1 MVEAAECWVSPYRA
15 RRSVGVPRVEWK
27 NGFATD
33 FRGDSQQAGLTKEIF
48 LTRMRARLA
57 PKLPRVEAPD
67 ETRACQIA
75 GRVLHRRIQGES
87 PFGFRGAMA
96 VDSMLEKP
104 LPNNLDAERS
114 VLGAILLDNNA
125 LNTAIEN
132 LRPEDFFLDQHRR
145 VFTQMIAL
153 GESQQAIDL
162 ITLTEELHRRGD
174 LEAAGGAPYLA
185 ALADGM
191 PKVSNVEHYARI
203 VKEKAIL
210 RNLIHTTHNIQ
221 QRAFEGEEGADAILD
236 NAESSIFA
244 LAEDRIR
251 AGLIP
256 VKEIV
261 RDNFERLEKIF
272 KEGKS
277 ITGIPTG
284 YTELDKLTS
293 GFQPSEL
300 LILAARPSQGKT
312 ALALN
317 IMENV
322 AIRGAHP
329 VAMFSLEMSKESL
342 LQRLV
347 ASVAQIDA
355 HKFRTGHLS
364 REDWRR
370 MTEALGTISE
380 APLWIDDAGSVSV
393 LEIGA
398 KARRLKRDKGLS
410 LLVVDYLQLITARGR
425 FGNRQEEVSS
435 ISRGLKG
442 LAKELQ
448 IPVLV
453 LSQLTR
459 APERDERGPQLS
471 DLRESGAIEQD
482 ADVVMFI
489 YRPHFFKQG
498 ATPEEREETE
508 LKIAKQRNGPVDSVK
523 FVFRS
528 RFTRFEE
535 AAPDAFSQLGP
546 GDM

>member
-1 MVEAAECWVSPYRA
+1 MP
-15 RRSVGVPRVEWK
+15 
-27 NGFATD
+27 
-33 FRGDSQQAGLTKEIF
+33 
-48 LTRMRARLA
+48 
-57 PKLPRVEAPD
+57 
-67 ETRACQIA
+67 
-75 GRVLHRRIQGES
+75 
-87 PFGFRGAMA
+87 
-96 VDSMLEKP
+96 VDSTLEKP

-125 LNTAIEN
+125 LNAAIEN
-132 LRPEDFFLDQHRR
+132 LHAEDFFLDQHRR

-153 GESQQAIDL
+153 SEAQQAIDL

-174 LEAAGGAPYLA
+174 LEASGGAPYLA
-185 ALADGM
+185 SLADGM
-191 PKVSNVEHYARI
+191 PKVSNIEHYARI
-203 VKEKAIL
+203 VKEKAML

-221 QRAFEGEEGADAILD
+221 QRAFEGEDGADMILD
-236 NAESSIFA
+236 NAESSIFL
-244 LAEDRIR
+244 LAEDRVK

-256 VKEIV
+256 VKDIV

-284 YTELDKLTS
+284 YVELDKLTS
-293 GFQPSEL
+293 GLQPSEL

-317 IMENV
+317 LAENIAIRAGQPV
-322 AIRGAHP
+322 AI
-329 VAMFSLEMSKESL
+329 FSLEMSKESL

-355 HKFRTGHLS
+355 HKFRTGHLN
-364 REDWRR
+364 RNDWTG
-370 MTEALGTISE
+370 MTEALGVISN
-380 APLWIDDAGSVSV
+380 APLWVDDAGSISV

-410 LLVVDYLQLITARGR
+410 LLIVDYLQLITARGR
-425 FGNRQEEVSS
+425 FGNRQEEVAS

-489 YRPHFFKQG
+489 YRPHFFKAG
-498 ATPEEREETE
+498 ASPEEREETE
-508 LKIAKQRNGPVDSVK
+508 LRIAKQRNGPTDNVK

-528 RFTRFEE
+528 RLTRFEE
-535 AAPDAFSQLGP
+535 AAPDAFSQFSP
-546 GDM
+546 EDM

>member
-1 MVEAAECWVSPYRA
+1 MPAEA
-15 RRSVGVPRVEWK
+15 
-27 NGFATD
+27 T
-33 FRGDSQQAGLTKEIF
+33 
-48 LTRMRARLA
+48 
-57 PKLPRVEAPD
+57 
-67 ETRACQIA
+67 
-75 GRVLHRRIQGES
+75 
-87 PFGFRGAMA
+87 
-96 VDSMLEKP
+96 LEKP

-125 LNTAIEN
+125 LNPAIEH
-132 LRPEDFFLDQHRR
+132 LRAEDFFLDQHRR

-162 ITLTEELHRRGD
+162 VTLTEELHRRGD
-174 LEAAGGAPYLA
+174 LEASGGAPYLA

-236 NAESSIFA
+236 GAESSIFA
-244 LAEDRIR
+244 LAEDRVR

-256 VKEIV
+256 IKEIV

-277 ITGIPTG
+277 ITGVATG
-284 YTELDKLTS
+284 YGELDKLTS
-293 GFQPSEL
+293 GLQPSEL

-317 IMENV
+317 LAENISIRAGLPV
-322 AIRGAHP
+322 AI
-329 VAMFSLEMSKESL
+329 FSLEMSKESL

-364 REDWRR
+364 KEDWRR
-370 MTEALGTISE
+370 MTEALGTIS
-380 APLWIDDAGSVSV
+380 ASPLWIDDAGSISV

-398 KARRLKRDKGLS
+398 KARGLKREEGLS
-410 LLVVDYLQLITARGR
+410 MLVVDYLQLITARGR
-425 FGNRQEEVSS
+425 FGTRQEEVSS

-442 LAKELQ
+442 LAKELK

-459 APERDERGPQLS
+459 APEREERGPQLS

-489 YRPHFFKQG
+489 YRPNFFKLDVPQ
-498 ATPEEREETE
+498 EERD
-508 LKIAKQRNGPVDSVK
+508 LADILIAKQRNGPTDKVK

-528 RFTRFEE
+528 RLTRFEE
-535 AAPDAFSQLGP
+535 AAPDAFSQFAP
-546 GDM
+546 DDM

>member
-1 MVEAAECWVSPYRA
+1 MPADTV
-15 RRSVGVPRVEWK
+15 
-27 NGFATD
+27 
-33 FRGDSQQAGLTKEIF
+33 I
-48 LTRMRARLA
+48 
-57 PKLPRVEAPD
+57 
-67 ETRACQIA
+67 
-75 GRVLHRRIQGES
+75 
-87 PFGFRGAMA
+87 
-96 VDSMLEKP
+96 EKP

-114 VLGAILLDNNA
+114 VLGAIILDNNA
-125 LNTAIEN
+125 LNPAVEH
-132 LRPEDFFLDQHRR
+132 LKPEDFFLDQHRR

-162 ITLTEELHRRGD
+162 VTLTEELHRRGD
-174 LEAAGGAPYLA
+174 LDASGGAPYLA

-191 PKVSNVEHYARI
+191 PRVSNVEHYARI
-203 VKEKAIL
+203 VKEKAML
-210 RNLIHTTHNIQ
+210 RNLIHATHNIQ
-221 QRAFEGEEGADAILD
+221 QRAFEGEDGADTILD

-244 LAEDRIR
+244 LAEDRVK

-256 VKEIV
+256 IKDIV
-261 RDNFERLEKIF
+261 RDNFERLERIF
-272 KEGKS
+272 REGKS
-277 ITGIPTG
+277 ITGVATG
-284 YTELDKLTS
+284 YGELDKLTS
-293 GFQPSEL
+293 GLQPSEL

-317 IMENV
+317 LAENIS
-322 AIRGAHP
+322 IRGGHP
-329 VAMFSLEMSKESL
+329 TAIFSLEMSKESL

-364 REDWRR
+364 KDDWRR
-370 MTEALGTISE
+370 MTDALGVIAA
-380 APLWIDDAGSVSV
+380 APLWMDDAGSISV

-410 LLVVDYLQLITARGR
+410 LLIVDYLQLITARGR
-425 FGNRQEEVSS
+425 FGNRNEEVSS
-435 ISRGLKG
+435 ISRALKG

-459 APERDERGPQLS
+459 APERDDRGPQLS

-508 LKIAKQRNGPVDSVK
+508 LKIAKQRNGPTESVK

-528 RFTRFEE
+528 RLTRFEE
-535 AAPDAFSQLGP
+535 AAPDAFSQFNA
-546 GDM
+546 DDI

>member
-1 MVEAAECWVSPYRA
+1 MPVAEA
-15 RRSVGVPRVEWK
+15 
-27 NGFATD
+27 T
-33 FRGDSQQAGLTKEIF
+33 
-48 LTRMRARLA
+48 
-57 PKLPRVEAPD
+57 
-67 ETRACQIA
+67 
-75 GRVLHRRIQGES
+75 
-87 PFGFRGAMA
+87 
-96 VDSMLEKP
+96 LERP
-104 LPNNLDAERS
+104 LPHNLDAERS
-114 VLGAILLDNNA
+114 ILGAVIVDNHAINA
-125 LNTAIEN
+125 AIEN
-132 LRPEDFFLDQHRR
+132 LRVEDFFLDQHRR
-145 VFTQMIAL
+145 VFSQMIAL
-153 GESQQAIDL
+153 AENQQPIDL
-162 ITLTEELHRRGD
+162 VTLTEELHRRGE
-174 LEAAGGAPYLA
+174 LESAGGAPYLA
-185 ALADGM
+185 SLADGM
-191 PKVSNVEHYARI
+191 PRISNIEHYARI

-210 RNLIHTTHNIQ
+210 RNLIHATHNIQ
-221 QRAFEGEEGADAILD
+221 QRAFEGEDGADAILD

-244 LAEDRIR
+244 LAEDRIK
-251 AGLIP
+251 AGLISA
-256 VKEIV
+256 KDIV

-272 KEGKS
+272 REGKS
-277 ITGIPTG
+277 LTGLSTG

-293 GFQPSEL
+293 GMQLSEL

-317 IMENV
+317 LMENV
-322 AIRGAHP
+322 AIRQGRP

-347 ASVAQIDA
+347 ASAAQIDA

-370 MTEALGTISE
+370 MTEALGTISSS
-380 APLWIDDAGSVSV
+380 PLWIDDAGSISV

-435 ISRGLKG
+435 ISRALKG
-442 LAKELQ
+442 LAKELG

-453 LSQLTR
+453 LSQLSR

-489 YRPHFFKQG
+489 YRPHFFKAG

-508 LKIAKQRNGPVDSVK
+508 LRVAKQRNGPTDTVK

-528 RFTRFEE
+528 KFTRFEE
-535 AAPDAFSQLGP
+535 AAPDSFSEFIPDDL
-546 GDM
+546 

>member
-1 MVEAAECWVSPYRA
+1 MPAD
-15 RRSVGVPRVEWK
+15 
-27 NGFATD
+27 T
-33 FRGDSQQAGLTKEIF
+33 T
-48 LTRMRARLA
+48 
-57 PKLPRVEAPD
+57 
-67 ETRACQIA
+67 
-75 GRVLHRRIQGES
+75 
-87 PFGFRGAMA
+87 
-96 VDSMLEKP
+96 LEKP

-114 VLGAILLDNNA
+114 VLGAILLDNHA
-125 LNTAIEN
+125 LNPAIEH

-145 VFTQMIAL
+145 VFTQMISL
-153 GESQQAIDL
+153 GEGQQAIDL
-162 ITLTEELHRRGD
+162 VTLTEELNRKGE
-174 LEAAGGAPYLA
+174 LEASGGAPYLA
-185 ALADGM
+185 
-191 PKVSNVEHYARI
+191 S
-203 VKEKAIL
+203 
-210 RNLIHTTHNIQ
+210 
-221 QRAFEGEEGADAILD
+221 
-236 NAESSIFA
+236 
-244 LAEDRIR
+244 
-251 AGLIP
+251 
-256 VKEIV
+256 
-261 RDNFERLEKIF
+261 
-272 KEGKS
+272 
-277 ITGIPTG
+277 
-284 YTELDKLTS
+284 
-293 GFQPSEL
+293 
-300 LILAARPSQGKT
+300 RPSQGKT

-317 IMENV
+317 LMENI
-322 AIRGAHP
+322 AIRGGHP

-364 REDWRR
+364 KEDWRR
-370 MTEALGTISE
+370 MTESLGTISS
-380 APLWIDDAGSVSV
+380 APLWIDDAGSISV

-410 LLVVDYLQLITARGR
+410 MLVVDYLQLITARGR

-442 LAKELQ
+442 MAKELQ

-489 YRPHFFKQG
+489 YRPHFFKAG

-508 LKIAKQRNGPVDSVK
+508 LRIAKQRNGPTDMVK

-535 AAPDAFSQLGP
+535 AAPDAFAQFTP
-546 GDM
+546 EEI

>member
-1 MVEAAECWVSPYRA
+1 MPADTV
-15 RRSVGVPRVEWK
+15 
-27 NGFATD
+27 
-33 FRGDSQQAGLTKEIF
+33 I
-48 LTRMRARLA
+48 
-57 PKLPRVEAPD
+57 
-67 ETRACQIA
+67 
-75 GRVLHRRIQGES
+75 
-87 PFGFRGAMA
+87 
-96 VDSMLEKP
+96 EKP

-114 VLGAILLDNNA
+114 VLGAIILDNNA
-125 LNTAIEN
+125 LNPAVEH
-132 LRPEDFFLDQHRR
+132 LKPEDFFLDQHRR

-162 ITLTEELHRRGD
+162 VTLTEELHRRGD
-174 LEAAGGAPYLA
+174 LDASGGAPYLA

-191 PKVSNVEHYARI
+191 PRVSNVEHYARI
-203 VKEKAIL
+203 VKEKAML
-210 RNLIHTTHNIQ
+210 RNLIHATHNIQ
-221 QRAFEGEEGADAILD
+221 QRAFEGEDGADTILD

-244 LAEDRIR
+244 LAEDRVK

-256 VKEIV
+256 IKDIV
-261 RDNFERLEKIF
+261 RDNFERLERIF
-272 KEGKS
+272 REGKS
-277 ITGIPTG
+277 ITGVATG
-284 YTELDKLTS
+284 YGELDKLTS
-293 GFQPSEL
+293 GLQPSEL

-317 IMENV
+317 LAENIS
-322 AIRGAHP
+322 IRGGHP
-329 VAMFSLEMSKESL
+329 TAIFSLEMSKESL

-364 REDWRR
+364 KDDWRR
-370 MTEALGTISE
+370 MTDALGVIAA
-380 APLWIDDAGSVSV
+380 APLWMDDAGSISV

-410 LLVVDYLQLITARGR
+410 LLIVDYLQLITARGR
-425 FGNRQEEVSS
+425 FGNRNEEVSS
-435 ISRGLKG
+435 ISRALKG

-459 APERDERGPQLS
+459 APERDDRGPQLS

-508 LKIAKQRNGPVDSVK
+508 LKIAKQRNGPTESVK

-528 RFTRFEE
+528 RLTRFEE
-535 AAPDAFSQLGP
+535 AAPDAFSQFSAD
-546 GDM
+546 DM

>member
-1 MVEAAECWVSPYRA
+1 
-15 RRSVGVPRVEWK
+15 
-27 NGFATD
+27 
-33 FRGDSQQAGLTKEIF
+33 
-48 LTRMRARLA
+48 
-57 PKLPRVEAPD
+57 
-67 ETRACQIA
+67 
-75 GRVLHRRIQGES
+75 
-87 PFGFRGAMA
+87 MA
-96 VDSMLEKP
+96 VDTTLEKP
-104 LPNNLDAERS
+104 LPSNLDAERS
-114 VLGAILLDNNA
+114 VLGAILLDNHA

-162 ITLTEELHRRGD
+162 VTLTEELHRRGD
-174 LEAAGGAPYLA
+174 LEASGGAPYLA
-185 ALADGM
+185 SLADGM
-191 PKVSNVEHYARI
+191 PRVSNVEYYARI
-203 VKEKAIL
+203 VKEKALL
-210 RNLIHTTHNIQ
+210 RNLIHATHNIQ
-221 QRAFEGEEGADAILD
+221 QLAFEGEDGADAILD
-236 NAESSIFA
+236 GAESSIFA
-244 LAEDRIR
+244 LAEDRVK

-256 VKEIV
+256 IKEIV
-261 RDNFERLEKIF
+261 RTSRDRLERIF
-272 KEGKS
+272 REGKS
-277 ITGIPTG
+277 ITGVSTG
-284 YTELDKLTS
+284 YVELDKLTS

-317 IMENV
+317 LLENI
-322 AIRGAHP
+322 AIRSGLP

-355 HKFRTGHLS
+355 HKFRTGHLR
-364 REDWRR
+364 REDWSR
-370 MTEALGTISE
+370 MTEALGMIHS
-380 APLWIDDAGSVSV
+380 APIWIDDSGSVSV

-398 KARRLKRDKGLS
+398 KARRLQRDKPLA
-410 LLVVDYLQLITARGR
+410 LLIVDYLQLITARGR
-425 FGNRQEEVSS
+425 FGNRQEEVAS

-489 YRPHFFKQG
+489 YRPHFFKAG

-508 LKIAKQRNGPVDSVK
+508 LRIAKQRNGPTEAVK

-535 AAPDAFSQLGP
+535 AAPDAFSQFAP

>member
-1 MVEAAECWVSPYRA
+1 MP
-15 RRSVGVPRVEWK
+15 
-27 NGFATD
+27 
-33 FRGDSQQAGLTKEIF
+33 
-48 LTRMRARLA
+48 
-57 PKLPRVEAPD
+57 
-67 ETRACQIA
+67 
-75 GRVLHRRIQGES
+75 
-87 PFGFRGAMA
+87 
-96 VDSMLEKP
+96 VDTTLEKP

-132 LRPEDFFLDQHRR
+132 LRAEDFFLDQHRR

-153 GESQQAIDL
+153 GEAQQAIDL

-185 ALADGM
+185 SLADGM
-191 PKVSNVEHYARI
+191 PRVSNVEHYARI
-203 VKEKAIL
+203 VKEKAML

-221 QRAFEGEEGADAILD
+221 QRAFEGEDGADMILD
-236 NAESSIFA
+236 NAESSIFL
-244 LAEDRIR
+244 LAEDRVK

-256 VKEIV
+256 VKNIV

-284 YTELDKLTS
+284 YVELDKLTS
-293 GFQPSEL
+293 GLQPSEL

-317 IMENV
+317 LAENIAIRAGQPV
-322 AIRGAHP
+322 AI
-329 VAMFSLEMSKESL
+329 FSLEMSKESL

-364 REDWRR
+364 RTDWTS
-370 MTEALGTISE
+370 MTDALGTISS
-380 APLWIDDAGSVSV
+380 APLWVDDAGTISV

-410 LLVVDYLQLITARGR
+410 LLIVDYLQLITARGR
-425 FGNRQEEVSS
+425 FGNRQEEVAS

-489 YRPHFFKQG
+489 YRPHFFKAG
-498 ATPEEREETE
+498 ASPEEREETE
-508 LKIAKQRNGPVDSVK
+508 LCIAKQRNGPTDNIK

-528 RFTRFEE
+528 RLTRFEE
-535 AAPDAFSQLGP
+535 AAPDAFSQFSPDDL
-546 GDM
+546 

>member
-1 MVEAAECWVSPYRA
+1 M
-15 RRSVGVPRVEWK
+15 
-27 NGFATD
+27 ATA
-33 FRGDSQQAGLTKEIF
+33 QTA
-48 LTRMRARLA
+48 
-57 PKLPRVEAPD
+57 
-67 ETRACQIA
+67 
-75 GRVLHRRIQGES
+75 
-87 PFGFRGAMA
+87 
-96 VDSMLEKP
+96 LEKP

-125 LNTAIEN
+125 LNTAIET
-132 LRPEDFFLDQHRR
+132 LRPDDFFLDQHRR

-153 GESQQAIDL
+153 AEVQQAIDL

-174 LEAAGGAPYLA
+174 LEASGGAPYLA
-185 ALADGM
+185 SLADGM
-191 PKVSNVEHYARI
+191 PKVSNIEHYARI
-203 VKEKAIL
+203 VKEKAML

-221 QRAFEGEEGADAILD
+221 QRAFEGEDGADMILD
-236 NAESSIFA
+236 NAESSIFL
-244 LAEDRIR
+244 LAEDRVK

-256 VKEIV
+256 VKDIV

-284 YTELDKLTS
+284 YVELDKLTS
-293 GFQPSEL
+293 GLQPSKL

-317 IMENV
+317 LAEDIS
-322 AIRGAHP
+322 IRAGQP
-329 VAMFSLEMSKESL
+329 VAFFSLEMSKESL

-364 REDWRR
+364 RTDWTG
-370 MTEALGTISE
+370 MTDALGTISN
-380 APLWIDDAGSVSV
+380 APLWVDDAGFISV

-410 LLVVDYLQLITARGR
+410 LLIVDYLQLITARGR
-425 FGNRQEEVSS
+425 FGNRQEEVAS

-489 YRPHFFKQG
+489 YRPNFFKAG

-508 LKIAKQRNGPVDSVK
+508 LRIAKQRNGPTENVK
-523 FVFRS
+523 FRFLS
-528 RFTRFEE
+528 KFTRFEE
-535 AAPDAFSQLGP
+535 AAPDAFSNLGP
-546 GDM
+546 DDL